1 MATISTSG
9 IASGSIIRAE
19 QVLRI
24 IEALDGTDK
33 NDIIVSGSVDITGSF
48 GIRSGSITNSASA
61 PFMLA
66 YNTGSGAVTFTQRNS
81 TSGTSGT
88 SGTVGTSGTSGTSG
102 TVGTSGTSGSS
113 GTSGTSGSSGSSGT
127 NGTSGA
133 AGGDGDKYKTTS
145 STNETIALGSQ
156 TFVVETGLS
165 WTTGQTAIVTDAS
178 NDANYM
184 AGEVTA
190 YNSAN
195 GNLTVNVTVV
205 GGSGTKSSWVVNL
218 SGEVGAAGS
227 SGTSGTSGTTPFPFS
242 GSADISGSLTV
253 TGSNAPAVRV
263 SGSTTLT
270 GSLFTSGS
278 NILSGSF
285 LQSGSTQITGSTL
298 LSGSLLLTGSSALAL
313 RVTGSTALTGSL
325 NVSGSVSASNVYSIG
340 DAYLGTG
347 GGSDEVKLIHAGDAD
362 TYLLYDANVVN
373 LVAGG
378 SSAIKLD
385 LSTNK
390 ISLNNTNSN
399 LDTQI
404 NADDGEV
411 VLHVD
416 AGDNRVGINKTTPNN
431 DLDIEGGTSITGSA
445 SISGSLSVLNKVA
458 ASLNVSSSNLFI
470 PALSVTGSTTLT
482 GSLLH
487 SGSTLLSGTLK
498 IHSSSGM
505 VQDNDL
511 PAILSYNTSS
521 GLVSYTTGSLG
532 GGGGGSG
539 FPHTGSAAVS
549 GTLNSTGSGVNAADF
564 SGSLVVTG
572 AAFVTSLTETSALRF
587 KENIENM
594 NGELDNVYKL
604 RPVDFDWKENGEGD
618 KGLIAEEVNLI
629 YPEFVTLNTDGT
641 MQGIKYSKLISVLIK
656 SVQELK
662 DEVDS
667 LKSQING

>member
-133 AGGDGDKYKTTS
+133 AGSDGDKYKTTS

-195 GNLTVNVTVV
+195 GNFTVNVTVV

-227 SGTSGTSGTTPFPFS
+227 SGTSGTSGTTPFPYS

-278 NILSGSF
+278 NITTGSFIVSGSNTLSGSF

-325 NVSGSVSASNVYSIG
+325 FVSGTVSGSFIG
-340 DAYLGTG
+340 DGTG
-347 GGSDEVKLIHAGDAD
+347 LTG
-362 TYLLYDANVVN
+362 
-373 LVAGG
+373 VA
-378 SSAIKLD
+378 S
-385 LSTNK
+385 
-390 ISLNNTNSN
+390 
-399 LDTQI
+399 
-404 NADDGEV
+404 
-411 VLHVD
+411 
-416 AGDNRVGINKTTPNN
+416 P
-431 DLDIEGGTSITGSA
+431 TGSYTGSFTGSFLSHTA
-445 SISGSLSVLNKVA
+445 SFKNGATVSGSLLQS
-458 ASLNVSSSNLFI
+458 
-470 PALSVTGSTTLT
+470 GSTQIT
-482 GSLLH
+482 
-487 SGSTLLSGTLK
+487 GSTLLSGSLLLTGSSAAALRVSGSTSLTGSLSVSGSTTLSGSVL
-498 IHSSSGM
+498 IATSSI
-505 VQDNDL
+505 VQNNNL

-521 GLVSYTTGSLG
+521 GVVAYTTGSLG
-532 GGGGGSG
+532 GGGGGA
-539 FPHTGSAAVS
+539 FP
-549 GTLNSTGSGVNAADF
+549 F
-564 SGSLVVTG
+564 SGSAEITGSLSVTG
-572 AAFVTSLTETSALRF
+572 SAFVTSLTETSALRF
-587 KENIENM
+587 KENIEDM
-594 NGELDNVYKL
+594 SDELSNVYKL

>member
-133 AGGDGDKYKTTS
+133 AGGDGDQYKTTS

-156 TFVVETGLS
+156 TFVVETSLS

-195 GNLTVNVTVV
+195 GNFTVNVTVV

-227 SGTSGTSGTTPFPFS
+227 SGTSGTSGTTPFPYS

-278 NILSGSF
+278 NISTGSLITSGSNITTGSFIVSGSNTLSGSF

-325 NVSGSVSASNVYSIG
+325 FVSGTVSGSFIG
-340 DAYLGTG
+340 DGTG
-347 GGSDEVKLIHAGDAD
+347 LTG
-362 TYLLYDANVVN
+362 
-373 LVAGG
+373 VA
-378 SSAIKLD
+378 S
-385 LSTNK
+385 
-390 ISLNNTNSN
+390 
-399 LDTQI
+399 
-404 NADDGEV
+404 
-411 VLHVD
+411 
-416 AGDNRVGINKTTPNN
+416 P
-431 DLDIEGGTSITGSA
+431 TGSYTGSFTGSFLSHTA
-445 SISGSLSVLNKVA
+445 SFKNGATVSGSLLQS
-458 ASLNVSSSNLFI
+458 
-470 PALSVTGSTTLT
+470 GSTQIT
-482 GSLLH
+482 
-487 SGSTLLSGTLK
+487 GSTLLSGSLLLTGSSAAALRVSGSTSLTGSLSVSGSTTLSGSVL
-498 IHSSSGM
+498 IATSSI
-505 VQDNDL
+505 VQNNNL

-521 GLVSYTTGSLG
+521 GVVAYTTGSLG
-532 GGGGGSG
+532 GGGGGA
-539 FPHTGSAAVS
+539 FP
-549 GTLNSTGSGVNAADF
+549 F
-564 SGSLVVTG
+564 SGSAEITGSLSVTG
-572 AAFVTSLTETSALRF
+572 SAFVTSLTETSALRF
-587 KENIENM
+587 KENIEDM
-594 NGELDNVYKL
+594 NDELSNVYKL

>member
-133 AGGDGDKYKTTS
+133 AGSDGDKYKTTS

-195 GNLTVNVTVV
+195 GNLTVNVTVI

-227 SGTSGTSGTTPFPFS
+227 SGTSGTSGTTPFPYS

-278 NILSGSF
+278 NISTGSLITSGSNITTGSFIVSGSNTLSGSF

-325 NVSGSVSASNVYSIG
+325 FVSGTVSGSFIG
-340 DAYLGTG
+340 DGTG
-347 GGSDEVKLIHAGDAD
+347 LTG
-362 TYLLYDANVVN
+362 
-373 LVAGG
+373 VA
-378 SSAIKLD
+378 S
-385 LSTNK
+385 
-390 ISLNNTNSN
+390 
-399 LDTQI
+399 
-404 NADDGEV
+404 
-411 VLHVD
+411 
-416 AGDNRVGINKTTPNN
+416 P
-431 DLDIEGGTSITGSA
+431 TGSYTGSFTGSFLSHTA
-445 SISGSLSVLNKVA
+445 SFKNGATVSGSLLQS
-458 ASLNVSSSNLFI
+458 
-470 PALSVTGSTTLT
+470 GSTQIT
-482 GSLLH
+482 
-487 SGSTLLSGTLK
+487 GSTLLSGSLLLTGSSAAALRVSGSTSLTGSLSVSGSTTLSGSVL
-498 IHSSSGM
+498 IATSSI
-505 VQDNDL
+505 VQNNNL

-521 GLVSYTTGSLG
+521 GVVAYTTGSLG
-532 GGGGGSG
+532 GGGGGA
-539 FPHTGSAAVS
+539 FP
-549 GTLNSTGSGVNAADF
+549 F
-564 SGSLVVTG
+564 SGSAEITGSLSVTG
-572 AAFVTSLTETSALRF
+572 SAFVTSLTETSALRF
-587 KENIENM
+587 KENIEDM
-594 NGELDNVYKL
+594 NDELSNVYKL

>member
-133 AGGDGDKYKTTS
+133 AGSDGDKYKTTS

-227 SGTSGTSGTTPFPFS
+227 SGTSGTSGTTPFPYS

-278 NILSGSF
+278 NISTGSLITSGSNITTGSFIVSGSNTLSGSF

-325 NVSGSVSASNVYSIG
+325 FVSGTVSGSFIG
-340 DAYLGTG
+340 DGTG
-347 GGSDEVKLIHAGDAD
+347 LTG
-362 TYLLYDANVVN
+362 
-373 LVAGG
+373 VA
-378 SSAIKLD
+378 S
-385 LSTNK
+385 
-390 ISLNNTNSN
+390 
-399 LDTQI
+399 
-404 NADDGEV
+404 
-411 VLHVD
+411 
-416 AGDNRVGINKTTPNN
+416 P
-431 DLDIEGGTSITGSA
+431 TGSYTGSFTGSFLSHTA
-445 SISGSLSVLNKVA
+445 SFKNGATVSGSLLQS
-458 ASLNVSSSNLFI
+458 
-470 PALSVTGSTTLT
+470 GSTQIT
-482 GSLLH
+482 
-487 SGSTLLSGTLK
+487 GSTLLSGSLLLTGSSAAALRVSGSTSLTGSLSVSGSTTLSGSVL
-498 IHSSSGM
+498 IATSSI
-505 VQDNDL
+505 VQNNNL

-521 GLVSYTTGSLG
+521 GVVAYTTGSLG
-532 GGGGGSG
+532 GGGGGA
-539 FPHTGSAAVS
+539 FP
-549 GTLNSTGSGVNAADF
+549 F
-564 SGSLVVTG
+564 SGSAEITGSLSVTG
-572 AAFVTSLTETSALRF
+572 SAFVTSLTETSALRF
-587 KENIENM
+587 KENIEDM
-594 NGELDNVYKL
+594 NDELSNVYKL

>member
-133 AGGDGDKYKTTS
+133 AGSDGDKYKTTS

-227 SGTSGTSGTTPFPFS
+227 SGTSGTSGTTPFPYS

-278 NILSGSF
+278 NISTGSLITSGSNITTGSFIVSGSNTLSGSF

-325 NVSGSVSASNVYSIG
+325 FVSGTVSGSFIG
-340 DAYLGTG
+340 DGTG
-347 GGSDEVKLIHAGDAD
+347 LTG
-362 TYLLYDANVVN
+362 
-373 LVAGG
+373 VA
-378 SSAIKLD
+378 S
-385 LSTNK
+385 
-390 ISLNNTNSN
+390 
-399 LDTQI
+399 
-404 NADDGEV
+404 
-411 VLHVD
+411 
-416 AGDNRVGINKTTPNN
+416 P
-431 DLDIEGGTSITGSA
+431 TGSYTGSFTGSFLSHTA
-445 SISGSLSVLNKVA
+445 SFKNGATVSGSLLQS
-458 ASLNVSSSNLFI
+458 
-470 PALSVTGSTTLT
+470 GSTQIT
-482 GSLLH
+482 
-487 SGSTLLSGTLK
+487 GSTLLSGSLLLTGSSAAALRVSGSTSLTGSLSVSGSTTLSGSVL
-498 IHSSSGM
+498 IATSSI
-505 VQDNDL
+505 VQNNNL

-521 GLVSYTTGSLG
+521 GVVAYTTGSLG
-532 GGGGGSG
+532 GGGGGA
-539 FPHTGSAAVS
+539 FP
-549 GTLNSTGSGVNAADF
+549 F
-564 SGSLVVTG
+564 SGSAEITGSLSVTG
-572 AAFVTSLTETSALRF
+572 SAFVTSLTETSALRF
-587 KENIENM
+587 KENIEDM
-594 NGELDNVYKL
+594 SDELSNVYKL

>member
-127 NGTSGA
+127 NGPSGA
-133 AGGDGDKYKTTS
+133 AGGDGDQYKTTS

-227 SGTSGTSGTTPFPFS
+227 SGTSGTSGTTPFPYS

-278 NILSGSF
+278 NISTGSLITSGSNITTGSFIVSGSNTLSGSF

-325 NVSGSVSASNVYSIG
+325 FVSGTVSGSFIG
-340 DAYLGTG
+340 DGTG
-347 GGSDEVKLIHAGDAD
+347 LTG
-362 TYLLYDANVVN
+362 
-373 LVAGG
+373 VA
-378 SSAIKLD
+378 S
-385 LSTNK
+385 
-390 ISLNNTNSN
+390 
-399 LDTQI
+399 
-404 NADDGEV
+404 
-411 VLHVD
+411 
-416 AGDNRVGINKTTPNN
+416 P
-431 DLDIEGGTSITGSA
+431 TGSYTGSFTGSFLSHTA
-445 SISGSLSVLNKVA
+445 SFKNGATVSGSLLQS
-458 ASLNVSSSNLFI
+458 
-470 PALSVTGSTTLT
+470 GSTQIT
-482 GSLLH
+482 
-487 SGSTLLSGTLK
+487 GSTLLSGSLLLTGSSAAALRVSGSTSLTGSLSVSGSTTLSGSVL
-498 IHSSSGM
+498 IATSSI
-505 VQDNDL
+505 VQNNNL

-521 GLVSYTTGSLG
+521 GVVAYTTGSLG
-532 GGGGGSG
+532 GGGGGA
-539 FPHTGSAAVS
+539 FP
-549 GTLNSTGSGVNAADF
+549 F
-564 SGSLVVTG
+564 SGSAEITGSLSVTG
-572 AAFVTSLTETSALRF
+572 SAFVTSLTETSALRF
-587 KENIENM
+587 KENIEDM
-594 NGELDNVYKL
+594 NDELSNVYKL

>member
-133 AGGDGDKYKTTS
+133 AGSDGDNFKTTS

-156 TFVVETGLS
+156 TFVVDTGLA
-165 WTTGQTAIVTDAS
+165 WTTGQTAIITDAT

-195 GNLTVNVTVV
+195 GNFTVNVTVV

-227 SGTSGTSGTTPFPFS
+227 SGTSGTSGTTPFPYS

-278 NILSGSF
+278 NISTGSLITSGSNITTGSFIVSGSNTLSGSF

-325 NVSGSVSASNVYSIG
+325 FVSGTVSGSFIG
-340 DAYLGTG
+340 DGTG
-347 GGSDEVKLIHAGDAD
+347 LTG
-362 TYLLYDANVVN
+362 
-373 LVAGG
+373 VA
-378 SSAIKLD
+378 S
-385 LSTNK
+385 
-390 ISLNNTNSN
+390 
-399 LDTQI
+399 
-404 NADDGEV
+404 
-411 VLHVD
+411 
-416 AGDNRVGINKTTPNN
+416 P
-431 DLDIEGGTSITGSA
+431 TGSYTGSFTGSFLSHTA
-445 SISGSLSVLNKVA
+445 SFKNGATVSGSLLQS
-458 ASLNVSSSNLFI
+458 
-470 PALSVTGSTTLT
+470 GSTQIT
-482 GSLLH
+482 
-487 SGSTLLSGTLK
+487 GSTLLSGSLFLTGSSAAALRVSGSTSLTGSLSVSGSTTLSGSVL
-498 IHSSSGM
+498 IATSSI
-505 VQDNDL
+505 VQNNDL

-521 GLVSYTTGSLG
+521 GIVAYTTGSLG
-532 GGGGGSG
+532 GGGGA
-539 FPHTGSAAVS
+539 FP
-549 GTLNSTGSGVNAADF
+549 F
-564 SGSLVVTG
+564 SGSAEITGSLSVTG
-572 AAFVTSLTETSALRF
+572 SAFVTSLTETSALRF
-587 KENIENM
+587 KENIEDM
-594 NGELDNVYKL
+594 SDELSNVYKL

>member
-133 AGGDGDKYKTTS
+133 AGSDGDNFKTTS

-156 TFVVETGLS
+156 TFVVDTGLA
-165 WTTGQTAIVTDAS
+165 WTTGQTAIITDAT

-195 GNLTVNVTVV
+195 GNFTVNVTVV

-227 SGTSGTSGTTPFPFS
+227 SGTSGTSGTTPFPYS

-278 NILSGSF
+278 NISTGSLITSGSNITTGSFIVSGSNTLSGSF

-325 NVSGSVSASNVYSIG
+325 FVSGTVSGSFIG
-340 DAYLGTG
+340 DGTG
-347 GGSDEVKLIHAGDAD
+347 LTG
-362 TYLLYDANVVN
+362 
-373 LVAGG
+373 VA
-378 SSAIKLD
+378 S
-385 LSTNK
+385 
-390 ISLNNTNSN
+390 
-399 LDTQI
+399 
-404 NADDGEV
+404 
-411 VLHVD
+411 
-416 AGDNRVGINKTTPNN
+416 P
-431 DLDIEGGTSITGSA
+431 TGSYTGSFTGSFLSHTA
-445 SISGSLSVLNKVA
+445 SFKNGATVSGSLLQS
-458 ASLNVSSSNLFI
+458 
-470 PALSVTGSTTLT
+470 GSTQIT
-482 GSLLH
+482 
-487 SGSTLLSGTLK
+487 GSTLLSGSLFLTGSSAAALRVSGSTSLTGSLSVSGSTTLSGSVL
-498 IHSSSGM
+498 IATSSI
-505 VQDNDL
+505 VQNNNL

-521 GLVSYTTGSLG
+521 GVVAYTTGSLG
-532 GGGGGSG
+532 GGGGGA
-539 FPHTGSAAVS
+539 FP
-549 GTLNSTGSGVNAADF
+549 F
-564 SGSLVVTG
+564 SGSAEITGSLSVTG
-572 AAFVTSLTETSALRF
+572 SAFVTSLTETSALRF
-587 KENIENM
+587 KENIEDM
-594 NGELDNVYKL
+594 SDELSNVYKL

>member
-133 AGGDGDKYKTTS
+133 AGGDGDQYKTTS

-227 SGTSGTSGTTPFPFS
+227 SGTSGTSGTTPFPYS

-278 NILSGSF
+278 NITTGSFIVSGSNTLSGSF

-325 NVSGSVSASNVYSIG
+325 FVSGTVSGSFIG
-340 DAYLGTG
+340 DGTG
-347 GGSDEVKLIHAGDAD
+347 LTG
-362 TYLLYDANVVN
+362 
-373 LVAGG
+373 VA
-378 SSAIKLD
+378 S
-385 LSTNK
+385 
-390 ISLNNTNSN
+390 
-399 LDTQI
+399 
-404 NADDGEV
+404 
-411 VLHVD
+411 
-416 AGDNRVGINKTTPNN
+416 P
-431 DLDIEGGTSITGSA
+431 TGSYTGSFTGSFLSHTA
-445 SISGSLSVLNKVA
+445 SFKNGATVSGSLLQS
-458 ASLNVSSSNLFI
+458 
-470 PALSVTGSTTLT
+470 GSTQIT
-482 GSLLH
+482 
-487 SGSTLLSGTLK
+487 GSTLLSGSLLLTGSSAAALRVSGSTSLTGSLSVSGSTTLSGSVL
-498 IHSSSGM
+498 IATSSI
-505 VQDNDL
+505 VQNNNL

-521 GLVSYTTGSLG
+521 GVVAYTTGSLG
-532 GGGGGSG
+532 GGGGGA
-539 FPHTGSAAVS
+539 FP
-549 GTLNSTGSGVNAADF
+549 F
-564 SGSLVVTG
+564 SGSAEITGSLSVTG
-572 AAFVTSLTETSALRF
+572 SAFVTSLTETSALRF
-587 KENIENM
+587 KENIEDM
-594 NGELDNVYKL
+594 NDELSNVYKL

>member
-133 AGGDGDKYKTTS
+133 AGGDGDQYKTTS

-227 SGTSGTSGTTPFPFS
+227 SGTSGTSGTTPFPYS

-278 NILSGSF
+278 NISTGSLITSGSNITTGSFIVSGSNTLSGSF

-325 NVSGSVSASNVYSIG
+325 FVSGTVSGSFIG
-340 DAYLGTG
+340 DGTG
-347 GGSDEVKLIHAGDAD
+347 LTG
-362 TYLLYDANVVN
+362 
-373 LVAGG
+373 VA
-378 SSAIKLD
+378 S
-385 LSTNK
+385 
-390 ISLNNTNSN
+390 
-399 LDTQI
+399 
-404 NADDGEV
+404 
-411 VLHVD
+411 
-416 AGDNRVGINKTTPNN
+416 P
-431 DLDIEGGTSITGSA
+431 TGSYTGSFTGSFLSHTA
-445 SISGSLSVLNKVA
+445 SFKNGATVSGSLLQS
-458 ASLNVSSSNLFI
+458 
-470 PALSVTGSTTLT
+470 GSTQIT
-482 GSLLH
+482 
-487 SGSTLLSGTLK
+487 GSTLLSGSLLLTGSSAAALRVSGSTSLTGSLSVSGSTTLSGSVL
-498 IHSSSGM
+498 IATSSI
-505 VQDNDL
+505 VQNNNL

-521 GLVSYTTGSLG
+521 GVVAYTTGSLG
-532 GGGGGSG
+532 GGGGGA
-539 FPHTGSAAVS
+539 FP
-549 GTLNSTGSGVNAADF
+549 F
-564 SGSLVVTG
+564 SGSAEITGSLSVTG
-572 AAFVTSLTETSALRF
+572 SAFVTSLTETSALRF
-587 KENIENM
+587 KENIEDM
-594 NGELDNVYKL
+594 NDELSNVYKL

>member
-24 IEALDGTDK
+24 IEALEGTDK

-48 GIRSGSITNSASA
+48 GIRSGSITNAASA

-133 AGGDGDKYKTTS
+133 AGGDGDQYKTTS

-195 GNLTVNVTVV
+195 GNFTVNVTVV

-227 SGTSGTSGTTPFPFS
+227 SGTSGTSGTTPFPYS

-278 NILSGSF
+278 NISTGSLITSGSNITTGSFIVSGSNTLSGSF

-325 NVSGSVSASNVYSIG
+325 FVSGTVSGSFIG
-340 DAYLGTG
+340 DGTG
-347 GGSDEVKLIHAGDAD
+347 LTG
-362 TYLLYDANVVN
+362 
-373 LVAGG
+373 VA
-378 SSAIKLD
+378 S
-385 LSTNK
+385 
-390 ISLNNTNSN
+390 
-399 LDTQI
+399 
-404 NADDGEV
+404 
-411 VLHVD
+411 
-416 AGDNRVGINKTTPNN
+416 P
-431 DLDIEGGTSITGSA
+431 TGSYTGSFTGSFLSHTA
-445 SISGSLSVLNKVA
+445 SFKNGATVSGSLLQS
-458 ASLNVSSSNLFI
+458 
-470 PALSVTGSTTLT
+470 GSTQIT
-482 GSLLH
+482 
-487 SGSTLLSGTLK
+487 GSTLLSGSLLLTGSSAAALRVSGSTSLTGSLSVSGSTTLSGSVL
-498 IHSSSGM
+498 IATSSI
-505 VQDNDL
+505 VQNNNL

-521 GLVSYTTGSLG
+521 GVVAYTTGSLG
-532 GGGGGSG
+532 GGGGGA
-539 FPHTGSAAVS
+539 FP
-549 GTLNSTGSGVNAADF
+549 F
-564 SGSLVVTG
+564 SGSAEITGSLSVTG
-572 AAFVTSLTETSALRF
+572 SAFVTSLTETSALRF
-587 KENIENM
+587 KENIEDM
-594 NGELDNVYKL
+594 NDELSNVYKL

>member
-133 AGGDGDKYKTTS
+133 AGGDGDQYKTTS

-227 SGTSGTSGTTPFPFS
+227 SGTSGTSGTTPFPYS

-278 NILSGSF
+278 NISTGSLITSGSNITTGSFIVSGSNTLSGSF

-325 NVSGSVSASNVYSIG
+325 FVSGTVSGSFIG
-340 DAYLGTG
+340 DGTG
-347 GGSDEVKLIHAGDAD
+347 LTG
-362 TYLLYDANVVN
+362 
-373 LVAGG
+373 VA
-378 SSAIKLD
+378 S
-385 LSTNK
+385 
-390 ISLNNTNSN
+390 
-399 LDTQI
+399 
-404 NADDGEV
+404 
-411 VLHVD
+411 
-416 AGDNRVGINKTTPNN
+416 P
-431 DLDIEGGTSITGSA
+431 TGSYTGSFTGSFLSHTA
-445 SISGSLSVLNKVA
+445 SFKNGATVSGSLLQS
-458 ASLNVSSSNLFI
+458 
-470 PALSVTGSTTLT
+470 GSTQIT
-482 GSLLH
+482 
-487 SGSTLLSGTLK
+487 GSTLLSGSLLLTGSSAAALRVSGSTSLTGSLSVSGSTTLSGSVL
-498 IHSSSGM
+498 IATSSI
-505 VQDNDL
+505 VQNNNL

-521 GLVSYTTGSLG
+521 GVVAYTTGSLG
-532 GGGGGSG
+532 GGGGGA
-539 FPHTGSAAVS
+539 FP
-549 GTLNSTGSGVNAADF
+549 F
-564 SGSLVVTG
+564 SGSAEITGSLSVTG
-572 AAFVTSLTETSALRF
+572 SAFVTSLTETSALRF
-587 KENIENM
+587 KENIEDM
-594 NGELDNVYKL
+594 SDELSNVYKL

>member
-133 AGGDGDKYKTTS
+133 AGGDGDQYKTTS

-227 SGTSGTSGTTPFPFS
+227 SGTSGTSGTTPFPYS

-278 NILSGSF
+278 NITTGSFIVSGSNTLSGSF

-325 NVSGSVSASNVYSIG
+325 FVSGTVSGSFIG
-340 DAYLGTG
+340 DGTG
-347 GGSDEVKLIHAGDAD
+347 LTG
-362 TYLLYDANVVN
+362 
-373 LVAGG
+373 VA
-378 SSAIKLD
+378 S
-385 LSTNK
+385 
-390 ISLNNTNSN
+390 
-399 LDTQI
+399 
-404 NADDGEV
+404 
-411 VLHVD
+411 
-416 AGDNRVGINKTTPNN
+416 P
-431 DLDIEGGTSITGSA
+431 TGSYTGSFTGSFLSHTA
-445 SISGSLSVLNKVA
+445 SFKNGATVSGSLLQS
-458 ASLNVSSSNLFI
+458 
-470 PALSVTGSTTLT
+470 GSTQIT
-482 GSLLH
+482 
-487 SGSTLLSGTLK
+487 GSTLLSGSLLLTGSSAAALRVSGSTSLTGSLSVSGSTTLSGSVL
-498 IHSSSGM
+498 IATSSI
-505 VQDNDL
+505 VQNNNL

-521 GLVSYTTGSLG
+521 GVVAYTTGSLG
-532 GGGGGSG
+532 GGGGGA
-539 FPHTGSAAVS
+539 FP
-549 GTLNSTGSGVNAADF
+549 F
-564 SGSLVVTG
+564 SGSAEITGSLSVTG
-572 AAFVTSLTETSALRF
+572 SAFVTSLTETSALRF
-587 KENIENM
+587 KENIEDM
-594 NGELDNVYKL
+594 SDELSNVYKL

>member
-133 AGGDGDKYKTTS
+133 AGSDGDKYKTTS

-184 AGEVTA
+184 AGEVTD

-195 GNLTVNVTVV
+195 GNFTVNVTVV

-227 SGTSGTSGTTPFPFS
+227 SGTSGTSGTTPFPYS

-278 NILSGSF
+278 NITTGSFIVSGSNTLSGSF

-325 NVSGSVSASNVYSIG
+325 FVSGTVSGSFIG
-340 DAYLGTG
+340 DGTG
-347 GGSDEVKLIHAGDAD
+347 LTG
-362 TYLLYDANVVN
+362 
-373 LVAGG
+373 VA
-378 SSAIKLD
+378 S
-385 LSTNK
+385 
-390 ISLNNTNSN
+390 
-399 LDTQI
+399 
-404 NADDGEV
+404 
-411 VLHVD
+411 
-416 AGDNRVGINKTTPNN
+416 P
-431 DLDIEGGTSITGSA
+431 TGSYTGSFTGSFLSHTA
-445 SISGSLSVLNKVA
+445 SFKNGATVSGSLLQS
-458 ASLNVSSSNLFI
+458 
-470 PALSVTGSTTLT
+470 GSTQIT
-482 GSLLH
+482 
-487 SGSTLLSGTLK
+487 GSTLLSGSLLLTGSSAAALRVSGSTSLTGSLSVSGSTTLSGSVL
-498 IHSSSGM
+498 IATSSI
-505 VQDNDL
+505 VQNNNL

-521 GLVSYTTGSLG
+521 GVVAYTTGSLG
-532 GGGGGSG
+532 GGGGGA
-539 FPHTGSAAVS
+539 FP
-549 GTLNSTGSGVNAADF
+549 F
-564 SGSLVVTG
+564 SGSAEITGSLSVTG
-572 AAFVTSLTETSALRF
+572 SAFVTSLTETSALRF
-587 KENIENM
+587 KENIEDM
-594 NGELDNVYKL
+594 NDELSNVYKL

>member
-88 SGTVGTSGTSGTSG
+88 SGTVGTSGTSG
-102 TVGTSGTSGSS
+102 SS

-133 AGGDGDKYKTTS
+133 AGSDGDKYKTTS

-195 GNLTVNVTVV
+195 GNFTVNVTVV

-227 SGTSGTSGTTPFPFS
+227 SGTSGTSGTTPFPYS

-278 NILSGSF
+278 NITTGSFIVSGSNTLSGSF

-325 NVSGSVSASNVYSIG
+325 FVSGTVSGSFIG
-340 DAYLGTG
+340 DGTG
-347 GGSDEVKLIHAGDAD
+347 LTG
-362 TYLLYDANVVN
+362 
-373 LVAGG
+373 VA
-378 SSAIKLD
+378 S
-385 LSTNK
+385 
-390 ISLNNTNSN
+390 
-399 LDTQI
+399 
-404 NADDGEV
+404 
-411 VLHVD
+411 
-416 AGDNRVGINKTTPNN
+416 P
-431 DLDIEGGTSITGSA
+431 TGSYTGSFTGSFLSHTA
-445 SISGSLSVLNKVA
+445 SFKNGATVSGSLLQS
-458 ASLNVSSSNLFI
+458 
-470 PALSVTGSTTLT
+470 GSTQIT
-482 GSLLH
+482 
-487 SGSTLLSGTLK
+487 GSTLLSGSLLLTGSSAAALRVSGSTSLTGSLSVSGSTTLSGSVL
-498 IHSSSGM
+498 IATSSI
-505 VQDNDL
+505 VQNNNL

-521 GLVSYTTGSLG
+521 GVVAYTTGSLG
-532 GGGGGSG
+532 GGGGGA
-539 FPHTGSAAVS
+539 FP
-549 GTLNSTGSGVNAADF
+549 F
-564 SGSLVVTG
+564 SGSAEITGSLSVTG
-572 AAFVTSLTETSALRF
+572 SAFVTSLTETSALRF
-587 KENIENM
+587 KENIEDM
-594 NGELDNVYKL
+594 SDELSNVYKL

>member
-133 AGGDGDKYKTTS
+133 AGSDGDKYKTTS

-227 SGTSGTSGTTPFPFS
+227 SGTSGTSGTTPFPYS

-278 NILSGSF
+278 NITTGSFIVSGSNTLSGSF
-285 LQSGSTQITGSTL
+285 LQSGSTQITVSTL

-325 NVSGSVSASNVYSIG
+325 FVSGTVSGSFIG
-340 DAYLGTG
+340 DGTG
-347 GGSDEVKLIHAGDAD
+347 LTG
-362 TYLLYDANVVN
+362 
-373 LVAGG
+373 VA
-378 SSAIKLD
+378 S
-385 LSTNK
+385 
-390 ISLNNTNSN
+390 
-399 LDTQI
+399 
-404 NADDGEV
+404 
-411 VLHVD
+411 
-416 AGDNRVGINKTTPNN
+416 P
-431 DLDIEGGTSITGSA
+431 TGSYTGSFTGSFLSHTA
-445 SISGSLSVLNKVA
+445 SFKNGATVSGSLLQS
-458 ASLNVSSSNLFI
+458 
-470 PALSVTGSTTLT
+470 GSTQIT
-482 GSLLH
+482 
-487 SGSTLLSGTLK
+487 GSTLLSGSLLLTGSSAAALRVSGSTSLTGSLSVSGSTTLSGSVL
-498 IHSSSGM
+498 IATSSI
-505 VQDNDL
+505 VQNNNL

-521 GLVSYTTGSLG
+521 GVVAYTTGSLG
-532 GGGGGSG
+532 GGGGGA
-539 FPHTGSAAVS
+539 FP
-549 GTLNSTGSGVNAADF
+549 F
-564 SGSLVVTG
+564 SGSAEITGSLSVTG
-572 AAFVTSLTETSALRF
+572 SAFVTSLTETSALRF
-587 KENIENM
+587 KENIEDM
-594 NGELDNVYKL
+594 NDELSNVYKL